1 VAKAKRLSLGRR
13 FKGEISG
20 GLRGK
25 KLFTS
30 VREKGEGKGKGM
42 EI

>member
-1 VAKAKRLSLGRR
+1 MAKAKRLSQGW

-30 VREKGEGKGKGM
+30 QGEGGEGEGM